1 MKQIRV
7 LLKKIRKFSRFQKL
21 ILLAFLVALSFTAVR
36 VVRTVSDMAYWH
48 YHQDE
53 PLNAWMNLHYVAHS
67 YHIPPHVLYQ
77 ALNLPH
83 KPPDK
88 RSLKTLSKSLD
99 MPFETLKAKLEQAI
113 IHARPPYPP
122 PPPPSPHEAPL

>member
-1 MKQIRV
+1 MKQIRI

-53 PLNAWMNLHYVAHS
+53 HCNPLIVVNKIWTNSNLRYFGS
-67 YHIPPHVLYQ
+67 
-77 ALNLPH
+77 
-83 KPPDK
+83 
-88 RSLKTLSKSLD
+88 
-99 MPFETLKAKLEQAI
+99 
-113 IHARPPYPP
+113 
-122 PPPPSPHEAPL
+122 